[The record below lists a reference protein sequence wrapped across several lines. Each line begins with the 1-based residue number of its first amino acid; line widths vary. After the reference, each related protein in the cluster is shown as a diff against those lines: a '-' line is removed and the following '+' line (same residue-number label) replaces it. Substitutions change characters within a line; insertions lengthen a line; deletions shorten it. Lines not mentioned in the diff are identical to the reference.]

1 MRIALL
7 QYPIAWAD
15 KETNLRQTEERIA
28 ALAGKADVAVLP
40 EMFATGFCTDHPEL
54 AETMDGEIIRRLQAA
69 ADQSGVAI
77 VSSFICAPDNR
88 YPFSDTRY
96 PFSDIRSPLP
106 DTRYPIS
113 DVRAKLCNRGFMIKP
128 SPITNSPTGVPYPI
142 AQRPLPI
149 RRNAV
154 PYPIGGTPSNS
165 KASDNR
171 YPISDVQAKLCNRG
185 FMIKPHQ
192 KPITDSEA
200 SDNRYPIEIQDKRH
214 LYAHGGEDLFFQPA
228 QKRHIFEYKGVKF
241 LLLVCYDLRFPVWA
255 RNQSGYDYDILLVV
269 ANWPD
274 IRIQYWD
281 ALIAARAT
289 ENQCY
294 IAAVN
299 CVGDDGMGLHYNGHS
314 VAYDT
319 RLQPIVSFADDE
331 EGTKIADFDIAALHH
346 FREVLPLWKDVDHF
360 EIKK

>member
-1 MRIALL
+1 MRVALL

-15 KETNLRQTEERIA
+15 KETNLRLAEQRIA

-54 AETMDGEIIRRLQAA
+54 AETMDGAIMTTVQRL
-69 ADQSGVAI
+69 ADQYEIAI
-77 VSSFICAPDNR
+77 VGSFICMPTPIANCL
-88 YPFSDTRY
+88 
-96 PFSDIRSPLP
+96 SPI
-106 DTRYPIS
+106 T
-113 DVRAKLCNRGFMIKP
+113 KLVNRGFMV
-128 SPITNSPTGVPYPI
+128 VPH
-142 AQRPLPI
+142 
-149 RRNAV
+149 
-154 PYPIGGTPSNS
+154 GE
-165 KASDNR
+165 
-171 YPISDVQAKLCNRG
+171 VQ
-185 FMIKPHQ
+185 
-192 KPITDSEA
+192 
-200 SDNRYPIEIQDKRH
+200 IQDKRH

-228 QKRHIFEYKGVKF
+228 EERHIFEYKGVKI

-255 RNQSGYDYDILLVV
+255 RNRSGHDYDIILVV

-299 CVGDDGMGLHYNGHS
+299 CVGDDGMELHYNGHS

-331 EGTKIADFDIAALHH
+331 EGTKIADFDIDKLHH
-346 FREVLPLWKDVDHF
+346 FREVLPLWKDVDAF
-360 EIKK
+360 KLQ

>member
-1 MRIALL
+1 MRVALL

-15 KETNLRQTEERIA
+15 KETNLRLAEERIA

-54 AETMDGEIIRRLQAA
+54 AENKDGEIMTTLQRI
-69 ADQSGVAI
+69 ADQYEIAI
-77 VSSFICAPDNR
+77 VGSFICLPTPPAAGVCCSPAEVLLQQVVDVVVKSAP
-88 YPFSDTRY
+88 F
-96 PFSDIRSPLP
+96 
-106 DTRYPIS
+106 
-113 DVRAKLCNRGFMIKP
+113 KLVNRGLMV
-128 SPITNSPTGVPYPI
+128 VPH
-142 AQRPLPI
+142 
-149 RRNAV
+149 
-154 PYPIGGTPSNS
+154 GE
-165 KASDNR
+165 
-171 YPISDVQAKLCNRG
+171 VQ
-185 FMIKPHQ
+185 
-192 KPITDSEA
+192 
-200 SDNRYPIEIQDKRH
+200 IQDKRH
-214 LYAHGGEDLFFQPA
+214 LYAHGGEDLFFRPA
-228 QKRHIFEYKGVKF
+228 EERCIFEYQGVKI

-255 RNQSGYDYDILLVV
+255 RNQSGSDYDIILVV

-331 EGTKIADFDIAALHH
+331 EGTKIADFDIAKLHH

-360 EIKK
+360 ELKKI

>member
-1 MRIALL
+1 MKIALL

-15 KETNLRQTEERIA
+15 KETNLRLAEQRIA

-54 AETMDGEIIRRLQAA
+54 AETMDGDIIRRLQAV
-69 ADQSGVAI
+69 ADRNGIAI
-77 VSSFICAPDNR
+77 VSSFIC
-88 YPFSDTRY
+88 
-96 PFSDIRSPLP
+96 LP
-106 DTRYPIS
+106 DSRLRTTDLTS
-113 DVRAKLCNRGFMIKP
+113 KLVNRGFMIKP
-128 SPITNSPTGVPYPI
+128 
-142 AQRPLPI
+142 
-149 RRNAV
+149 NA
-154 PYPIGGTPSNS
+154 
-165 KASDNR
+165 
-171 YPISDVQAKLCNRG
+171 
-185 FMIKPHQ
+185 
-192 KPITDSEA
+192 
-200 SDNRYPIEIQDKRH
+200 PIEIQDKRH
-214 LYAHGGEDLFFQPA
+214 LYAHGGEDKFFQPA
-228 QKRHIFEYKGVKF
+228 EERHIFEYKGVKI

-331 EGTKIADFDIAALHH
+331 EGSKIAEFDISKLHH
-346 FREVLPLWKDVDHF
+346 FREVLPLWKDRDEF
-360 EIKK
+360 ELRPLR

>member
-1 MRIALL
+1 MRVALL
-7 QYPIAWAD
+7 QYSIAWAD
-15 KETNLRQTEERIA
+15 KETNLRLAEQRIA

-54 AETMDGEIIRRLQAA
+54 AETVDGDIIRRLQAV
-69 ADQSGVAI
+69 ADKSGVAI
-77 VSSFICAPDNR
+77 VSSFIC
-88 YPFSDTRY
+88 
-96 PFSDIRSPLP
+96 L
-106 DTRYPIS
+106 PIS
-113 DVRAKLCNRGFMIKP
+113 NSAASHSPSGRPIGRTPSNSQAKLRNRGFMIKP
-128 SPITNSPTGVPYPI
+128 SPITNSPSG
-142 AQRPLPI
+142 R
-149 RRNAV
+149 
-154 PYPIGGTPSNS
+154 PIGGTPSNS
-165 KASDNR
+165 
-171 YPISDVQAKLCNRG
+171 
-185 FMIKPHQ
+185 
-192 KPITDSEA
+192 EA
-200 SDNRYPIEIQDKRH
+200 SIEIQDKRH

-228 QKRHIFEYKGVKF
+228 EERCIFEYQGVKI

-255 RNQSGYDYDILLVV
+255 RNQSGSDYDIILVV

-331 EGTKIADFDIAALHH
+331 EGTKIADFDIAKLHH

>member
-15 KETNLRQTEERIA
+15 KETNLRLAEQRIA
-28 ALAGKADVAVLP
+28 ALAGQADVAVLP

-54 AETMDGEIIRRLQAA
+54 AETMDGKIMTTLQRIANQYEI
-69 ADQSGVAI
+69 AI
-77 VSSFICAPDNR
+77 VGSFICLPTPPAAGVCCSPAEVLLKQVVDVVVKSAP
-88 YPFSDTRY
+88 F
-96 PFSDIRSPLP
+96 
-106 DTRYPIS
+106 
-113 DVRAKLCNRGFMIKP
+113 KLVNRGFMV
-128 SPITNSPTGVPYPI
+128 VPH
-142 AQRPLPI
+142 
-149 RRNAV
+149 
-154 PYPIGGTPSNS
+154 G
-165 KASDNR
+165 
-171 YPISDVQAKLCNRG
+171 DVQ
-185 FMIKPHQ
+185 
-192 KPITDSEA
+192 
-200 SDNRYPIEIQDKRH
+200 IQDKRH
-214 LYAHGGEDLFFQPA
+214 LYAHGGEDLFFRPA
-228 QKRHIFEYKGVKF
+228 EERCIFEYQGVKI

-255 RNQSGYDYDILLVV
+255 RNQSGSDYDIILVV

-331 EGTKIADFDIAALHH
+331 EGTKIADFDIAKLHH

-360 EIKK
+360 EIKKI

>member
-1 MRIALL
+1 MRVALL

-15 KETNLRQTEERIA
+15 KETNLHLAEERIA

-54 AETMDGEIIRRLQAA
+54 AETMDGDIIRRLQAT

-77 VSSFICAPDNR
+77 VSSFICKPAIGQR
-88 YPFSDTRY
+88 
-96 PFSDIRSPLP
+96 L
-106 DTRYPIS
+106 
-113 DVRAKLCNRGFMIKP
+113 VNRGFMITPHSVYPNREELEGGPNLP
-128 SPITNSPTGVPYPI
+128 SL
-142 AQRPLPI
+142 Q
-149 RRNAV
+149 
-154 PYPIGGTPSNS
+154 GG
-165 KASDNR
+165 DGDR
-171 YPISDVQAKLCNRG
+171 LFV
-185 FMIKPHQ
+185 
-192 KPITDSEA
+192 
-200 SDNRYPIEIQDKRH
+200 QDKRH

-228 QKRHIFEYKGVKF
+228 QERHIFEYKGVKI
-241 LLLVCYDLRFPVWA
+241 LLLICYDLRFPVWA
-255 RNQSGYDYDILLVV
+255 RNRSGHDYDIIIVV

-319 RLQPIVSFADDE
+319 RLQPIVSFADNE
-331 EGTKIADFDIAALHH
+331 EGSKIAEFDIDKLHH
-346 FREVLPLWKDVDHF
+346 FREVLPLWKDIDHF
-360 EIKK
+360 TL

>member
-1 MRIALL
+1 MRIRTALL

-15 KETNLRQTEERIA
+15 KETNLRLTEERIA

-54 AETMDGEIIRRLQAA
+54 AETMDGDIIRRLQAVA
-69 ADQSGVAI
+69 NQSGVA
-77 VSSFICAPDNR
+77 VVGSFIC
-88 YPFSDTRY
+88 
-96 PFSDIRSPLP
+96 LP
-106 DTRYPIS
+106 DSQLRTTDLPS
-113 DVRAKLCNRGFMIKP
+113 KLVNRGFMIKP
-128 SPITNSPTGVPYPI
+128 
-142 AQRPLPI
+142 
-149 RRNAV
+149 NA
-154 PYPIGGTPSNS
+154 
-165 KASDNR
+165 
-171 YPISDVQAKLCNRG
+171 
-185 FMIKPHQ
+185 
-192 KPITDSEA
+192 
-200 SDNRYPIEIQDKRH
+200 PIEIQDKRH
-214 LYAHGGEDLFFQPA
+214 LYAHGGEDKFFEQA
-228 QKRHIFEYKGVKF
+228 SERNTFEYKGVKIQ
-241 LLLVCYDLRFPVWA
+241 LLVCYDLRFPVWA
-255 RNQSGYDYDILLVV
+255 RNQSGSDYDIILVV

-331 EGTKIADFDIAALHH
+331 EGTKIAEFDIDKLHH
-346 FREVLPLWKDVDHF
+346 FREVLPLWKDIDNF
-360 EIKK
+360 TLQ

>member
-1 MRIALL
+1 MKIALL

-15 KETNLRQTEERIA
+15 KETNLRLAEERIA

-40 EMFATGFCTDHPEL
+40 EMFATGFCTDQPEL
-54 AETMDGEIIRRLQAA
+54 AETMDGDIIRRLQAV
-69 ADQSGVAI
+69 ADQHGIAI
-77 VSSFICAPDNR
+77 ISSFICWSQEPGTRSQDN
-88 YPFSDTRY
+88 
-96 PFSDIRSPLP
+96 
-106 DTRYPIS
+106 
-113 DVRAKLCNRGFMIKP
+113 VRLVNRGFMIKP
-128 SPITNSPTGVPYPI
+128 
-142 AQRPLPI
+142 
-149 RRNAV
+149 NA
-154 PYPIGGTPSNS
+154 
-165 KASDNR
+165 
-171 YPISDVQAKLCNRG
+171 
-185 FMIKPHQ
+185 
-192 KPITDSEA
+192 
-200 SDNRYPIEIQDKRH
+200 PIEIQDKRH

-228 QKRHIFEYKGVKF
+228 EKRHIFEYKGVKI

-255 RNQSGYDYDILLVV
+255 RNQSGSDYDIILVV

-331 EGTKIADFDIAALHH
+331 EGTKIAEFDIDKLHH
-346 FREVLPLWKDVDHF
+346 FREVLPLWKDVDNF
-360 EIKK
+360 TLQ

>member
-1 MRIALL
+1 MRVALL

-15 KETNLRQTEERIA
+15 KETNLRLAEERIA

-54 AETMDGEIIRRLQAA
+54 AETMDGEIMTTLQRIAN
-69 ADQSGVAI
+69 QYEIAI
-77 VSSFICAPDNR
+77 VSSFIATTLHN
-88 YPFSDTRY
+88 SAQ
-96 PFSDIRSPLP
+96 PLHHSTP
-106 DTRYPIS
+106 LLR
-113 DVRAKLCNRGFMIKP
+113 NRGFMITPHSVYPNREELEGGSNLP
-128 SPITNSPTGVPYPI
+128 SL
-142 AQRPLPI
+142 Q
-149 RRNAV
+149 
-154 PYPIGGTPSNS
+154 GG
-165 KASDNR
+165 DGGR
-171 YPISDVQAKLCNRG
+171 LFV
-185 FMIKPHQ
+185 
-192 KPITDSEA
+192 
-200 SDNRYPIEIQDKRH
+200 QDKRH

-228 QKRHIFEYKGVKF
+228 EKRCIFEYQGVKI

-255 RNQSGYDYDILLVV
+255 RNQSGSDYDIILVV

-331 EGTKIADFDIAALHH
+331 EGTKIADFDIAKLHH

-360 EIKK
+360 ELKKI